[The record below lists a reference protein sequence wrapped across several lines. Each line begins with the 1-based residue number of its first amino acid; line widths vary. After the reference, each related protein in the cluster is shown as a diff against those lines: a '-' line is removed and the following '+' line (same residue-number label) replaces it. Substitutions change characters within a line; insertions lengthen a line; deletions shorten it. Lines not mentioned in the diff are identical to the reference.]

1 MMTTKTE
8 NRELKDDVAVVDTII
23 MFMNNVSYDK
33 VFGIAYGET
42 EDYKHHAN
50 YRDEKIG
57 IMTKRHLVGL
67 WPMLDT
73 GCRHRLLKAAM
84 EKYHGEC
91 YSAAT
96 HNAEQREE
104 ELNSE

>member
-1 MMTTKTE
+1 MTVKNE
-8 NRELKDDVAVVDTII
+8 NRTMLDDVAVVDTII
-23 MFMNNVSYDK
+23 MFMNNVSYDT

-42 EDYKHHAN
+42 EDFKHHPR
-50 YRDEKIG
+50 YREEKIDV
-57 IMTKRHLVGL
+57 IKSRHLVGL

-91 YSAAT
+91 YSAAV

-104 ELNSE
+104 EQNSE

>member
-1 MMTTKTE
+1 MTVKNE
-8 NRELKDDVAVVDTII
+8 NRTLTDDIAVVDTII
-23 MFMNNVSYDK
+23 MFMNNVSYEK

-42 EDYKHHAN
+42 EDFKHHPR
-50 YRDEKIG
+50 YREEKIDV
-57 IMTKRHLVGL
+57 IKSRHLVGL

-96 HNAEQREE
+96 HNAEHSEE